1 MTMKIDAVE
10 ADEEEAR
17 FRHFER
23 ESAKVCTDALKYLV
37 SELREKREEGIS
49 PEWNYPH
56 FSLRQYADFFR
67 AAGANLKLIADRI
80 EKFC

>member
-56 FSLRQYADFFR
+56 FSLRQYAVVAPR
-67 AAGANLKLIADRI
+67 MTQHARPTITGG
-80 EKFC
+80 